1 MAAIESNSGI
11 EVREDERL
19 RERERSREEATVCTA
34 CSSSGASDSVAVSAA
49 ALVRLLVLRCCPDI
63 AAMDLSFEFQIFRQR
78 LVEFFVAQSG
88 PINSKSI

>member
-63 AAMDLSFEFQIFRQR
+63 AAMDLSFEFRVSNF
-78 LVEFFVAQSG
+78 
-88 PINSKSI
+88 